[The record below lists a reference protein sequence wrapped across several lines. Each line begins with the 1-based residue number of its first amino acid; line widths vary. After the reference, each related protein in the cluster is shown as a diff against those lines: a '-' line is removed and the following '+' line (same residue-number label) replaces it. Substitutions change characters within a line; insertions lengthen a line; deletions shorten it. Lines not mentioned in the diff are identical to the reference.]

1 MGNNIQGIWKEA
13 VNANLTLYFLL
24 LGTSPLT
31 VIPTTTNRKE
41 LVEKGHANLTLYF
54 LLLGTSPLTVIPTTT
69 NRKEL
74 VEKGQGRKGEEEAQF
89 ELISKG
95 N

>member
-24 LGTSPLT
+24 
-31 VIPTTTNRKE
+31 
-41 LVEKGHANLTLYF
+41 F
-54 LLLGTSPLTVIPTTT
+54 GTSPLTVIPTTT

>member
-1 MGNNIQGIWKEA
+1 M
-13 VNANLTLYFLL
+13 NANLTLYFLL

-31 VIPTTTNRKE
+31 VIPT
-41 LVEKGHANLTLYF
+41 
-54 LLLGTSPLTVIPTTT
+54 ST

-89 ELISKG
+89 ELISKV

>member
-1 MGNNIQGIWKEA
+1 MGNNLQGIWKEA
-13 VNANLTLYFLL
+13 VN
-24 LGTSPLT
+24 
-31 VIPTTTNRKE
+31 
-41 LVEKGHANLTLYF
+41 ANLTLYF

-89 ELISKG
+89 ELISKV

>member
-13 VNANLTLYFLL
+13 VN
-24 LGTSPLT
+24 
-31 VIPTTTNRKE
+31 
-41 LVEKGHANLTLYF
+41 ANLTLYF

-89 ELISKG
+89 ELISKV

>member
-13 VNANLTLYFLL
+13 VN
-24 LGTSPLT
+24 
-31 VIPTTTNRKE
+31 
-41 LVEKGHANLTLYF
+41 ANLTLYF

-89 ELISKG
+89 ELISKVNKCVQLLCRVKKCALG
-95 N
+95 LNI